1 MNRQE
6 QVEVIMKNTLKT
18 YFKKKE
24 ITKEE
29 YKYILKKAVPQ
40 VKQHHCFNNNFCRFV
55 LYKYGKRRMIYVR
68 GLSKDLRIFT

>member
-6 QVEVIMKNTLKT
+6 QVEFIMKNTLKT

-40 VKQHHCFNNNFCRFV
+40 VNNIPYCPFHVILQIV
-55 LYKYGKRRMIYVR
+55 LIF
-68 GLSKDLRIFT
+68 GLRLFLHWP